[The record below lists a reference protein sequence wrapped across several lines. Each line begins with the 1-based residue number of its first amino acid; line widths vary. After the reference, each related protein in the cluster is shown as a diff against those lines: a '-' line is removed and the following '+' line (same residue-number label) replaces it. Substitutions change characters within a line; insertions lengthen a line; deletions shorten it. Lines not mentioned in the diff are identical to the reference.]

1 MRSWPPLYPW
11 GRSAPSGTS
20 PSQPC
25 SCPRQQRGTSQV
37 GRQYQPSSAATE
49 VWQRKLTLC
58 HSRTPGVMTSRHEQS
73 PIPHLPQQMHSRGRL
88 HCAIPGFLLFVVSRD
103 EQTPMAVCAGDTLV
117 VDGAAWMW
125 REPAVPRKMVSK
137 ASRGVEA
144 KSRALGVA
152 PSQRSKL

>member
-1 MRSWPPLYPW
+1 
-11 GRSAPSGTS
+11 
-20 PSQPC
+20 
-25 SCPRQQRGTSQV
+25 
-37 GRQYQPSSAATE
+37 
-49 VWQRKLTLC
+49 
-58 HSRTPGVMTSRHEQS
+58 MTSRHEQS
-73 PIPHLPQQMHSRGRL
+73 PIPHLPQHMHGRGRL
-88 HCAIPGFLLFVVSRD
+88 HRAIQGFLLFVVSRH
-103 EQTPMAVCAGDTLV
+103 EQTPVAVCAGDTLV